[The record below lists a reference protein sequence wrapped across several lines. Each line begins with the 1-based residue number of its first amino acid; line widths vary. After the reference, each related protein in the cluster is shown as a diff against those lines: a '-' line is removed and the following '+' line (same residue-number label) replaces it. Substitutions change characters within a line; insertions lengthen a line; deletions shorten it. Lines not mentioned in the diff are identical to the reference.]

1 MEFMVLQKQFQE
13 NHMVVNAGKCHCF
26 TIDNDDLSH
35 KITLN
40 DNEIAGSNEKNGTL
54 CLILHLFLKR
64 QAKKLSVLART
75 NQYLNPNQKILLL
88 NLVVKSQFSYCLLKG
103 MFTS

>member
-1 MEFMVLQKQFQE
+1 
-13 NHMVVNAGKCHCF
+13 MVVNAGKCHCF

-40 DNEIAGSNEKNGTL
+40 DNEIAGSNEKNETL

-64 QAKKLSVLART
+64 QAKKFSVLART
-75 NQYLNPNQKILLL
+75 NQYLTPN
-88 NLVVKSQFSYCLLKG
+88 
-103 MFTS
+103 